1 MVTRLKEMQNN
12 LKATKMNN
20 SQRKARRDASR
31 ATQQAAA
38 IKQQRIINVRR
49 DQEQQA
55 AKAIPHNESDR
66 GSMNV
71 TKANKEAVIRVAN
84 GSFRHH
90 NVSVGGGYGEGKADM
105 ITKAAP
111 YRNNVIASQAKRIRN
126 GW

>member
-1 MVTRLKEMQNN
+1 MSN
-12 LKATKMNN
+12 A
-20 SQRKARRDASR
+20 QRKARK
-31 ATQQAAA
+31 ATRQIEARRIQQQ
-38 IKQQRIINVRR
+38 QQRIINIRR

-71 TKANKEAVIRVAN
+71 TRANKEAIIRVAD

-90 NVSVGGGYGEGKADM
+90 NVSVGGGYGDGEADM
-105 ITKAAP
+105 ISKSAP
-111 YRNNVIASQAKRIRN
+111 YRNVVIASEAKRIRN